1 MHFIEI
7 DVARTGVNINKDRS
21 STERNTSATA
31 AIVASSKLGRVKGIK
46 GSDVVS
52 GMGFC
57 ALINQSSVAMPDLQH
72 QSGI

>member
-1 MHFIEI
+1 
-7 DVARTGVNINKDRS
+7 
-21 STERNTSATA
+21 
-31 AIVASSKLGRVKGIK
+31 VASSKLGRVKGIK

-72 QSGI
+72 QSDV